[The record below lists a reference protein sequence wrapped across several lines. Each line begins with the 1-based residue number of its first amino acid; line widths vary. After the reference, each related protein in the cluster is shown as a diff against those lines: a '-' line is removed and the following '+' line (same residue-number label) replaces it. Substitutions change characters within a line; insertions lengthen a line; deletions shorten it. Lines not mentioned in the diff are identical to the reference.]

1 MGEFQSRDTTSQA
14 AVEQQAQGNLTP
26 TVSDA
31 TTLTQEDIELLKN
44 FVELLKEDRAR
55 QQVQNTQLSKETTI
69 SSQDTTQ
76 QSPEEKEETSWW
88 MNVLSWLAGLFLNSD
103 SDDIIYQDNS
113 HNLLSIALVW
123 ACVLALSGFLF
134 CMSYFMY
141 ELVLAVPKEN
151 LLVFALDKT
160 PFVFVAVIFCAA
172 LMFLDSL
179 IKTLKYKSRPQENI
193 ISLIIKNV
201 GILMLLW
208 YMMSK

>member
-14 AVEQQAQGNLTP
+14 VLEQQSQDSLTP
-26 TVSDA
+26 TASDA

-55 QQVQNTQLSKETTI
+55 QQTQTTQTSAETTTY
-69 SSQDTTQ
+69 SQDTTRR
-76 QSPEEKEETSWW
+76 SPEEKEETSWW
-88 MNVLSWLAGLFLNSD
+88 ESLLPWLAGLFFNSE
-103 SDDIIYQDNS
+103 SDDVIYKDNS

-123 ACVLALSGFLF
+123 VCVFALSGFLF